1 MPRQGSV
8 MLRRDEGTMHPSCDV
23 WHLSCA
29 VHTWP
34 QPPVWGVEL
43 TCWPY
48 NAGGG
53 GRSFLFLWSW
63 AGWLMHLW
71 SLSWDFQFALICL
84 QHRQG
89 WGSLQILRLSSSE
102 TKPMM
107 AIFLEA
113 ET

>member
-1 MPRQGSV
+1 
-8 MLRRDEGTMHPSCDV
+8 MHPSCDV

-53 GRSFLFLWSW
+53 G
-63 AGWLMHLW
+63 
-71 SLSWDFQFALICL
+71 ALIFVPVVL
-84 QHRQG
+84 GRVADAPLEPFLG
-89 WGSLQILRLSSSE
+89 LSVCFNLSPAQAGLGQPSD
-102 TKPMM
+102 
-107 AIFLEA
+107 IEA
-113 ET
+113 Q